1 MTVRSIMKR
10 NAALWLGAFAGGIVA
25 AGTALG
31 GWHARDRNAAD
42 LIADAGADA
51 AELAWDLPNVAHDRV
66 EFWVD
71 FLTGRNREH
80 TARWLERSTRYEPL
94 IRRELRA
101 RGMPEDL
108 FYFAMIESGFS
119 NLAHS
124 RANAVGMWQFIAE
137 TGKRYGLEV
146 DDFVD
151 ERRDPIASTH
161 AALDYLTD
169 MHGDFGSWYLAA
181 AGYNSGH
188 NRIRRI
194 LQERPAGRAEGEE
207 TFWLIADEL
216 PQETR
221 DYVPLMIAAARIG
234 KNPER
239 YGFTGLHYEAPLAY
253 EEVIVPGGV
262 ELSEIAELAGVTFDE
277 VHELNAHFVKDRT
290 PARAD
295 EVAVRLP
302 AGSADDFRA
311 GVARL
316 AAARAGEVGT
326 AALALAKR
334 GNGESVFTSEAG
346 EGWTTYS
353 VRSGDTLW
361 DIARRY
367 RVGVAQLREW
377 NSLRSSR
384 IKPGQELRVPTGA

>member
-1 MTVRSIMKR
+1 LKR
-10 NAALWLGAFAGGIVA
+10 QSGRLISPTAWIGAIVGGALVA
-25 AGTALG
+25 AAVLRAAAGDPTP
-31 GWHARDRNAAD
+31 AD

-51 AELAWDLPNVAHDRV
+51 SEYAWDLPNVADDRV

-71 FLTGRNREH
+71 FLSGRNREY
-80 TARWLERSTRYEPL
+80 TRLWLERSTRYEPL

-119 NLAHS
+119 NRAHS

-137 TGKRYGLEV
+137 TGRRYGLRV
-146 DDFVD
+146 DTDVD
-151 ERRDPIASTH
+151 ERRDPVASTR

-194 LQERPAGRAEGEE
+194 LREQFDGRGGSEE
-207 TFWLIADEL
+207 LFWLIADDL

-234 KNPER
+234 KDPER
-239 YGFTGLHYEAPLAY
+239 YGFSGLRYQDPLAY
-253 EEVIVPGGV
+253 EEVLVPGGV
-262 ELSEIAELAGVTFDE
+262 RLASIAELADVPLDE
-277 VHELNAHFVKDRT
+277 VDELNAHLVRDET
-290 PARAD
+290 PTD
-295 EVAVRLP
+295 VETVAVRLP
-302 AGSADDFRA
+302 SGSADSFRAAVARADAAGRA
-311 GVARL
+311 GVL
-316 AAARAGEVGT
+316 AAAYAAAGAG
-326 AALALAKR
+326 
-334 GNGESVFTSEAG
+334 GESE
-346 EGWTTYS
+346 WTTYA

-361 DIARRY
+361 EIARRY
-367 RVGVAQLREW
+367 RVGVSELRDW
-377 NSLRSSR
+377 NSLRSTR
-384 IKPGQELRVPTGA
+384 IKPGQQLKIPAGV

>member
-1 MTVRSIMKR
+1 MKR
-10 NAALWLGAFAGGIVA
+10 SAAIGMGVVMGGIVA
-25 AGTALG
+25 AGTISPG
-31 GWHARDRNAAD
+31 ERDRSGAD
-42 LIADAGADA
+42 LIADAGAEA
-51 AELAWDLPNVAHDRV
+51 ADMAWDLPNVAHDRV

-71 FLTGRNREH
+71 FLTGRNEEYTRL
-80 TARWLERSTRYEPL
+80 WLERSTRYEPL

-101 RGMPEDL
+101 RGMPQDL

-119 NLAHS
+119 NRAHS
-124 RANAVGMWQFIAE
+124 RAGAAGMWQFISE
-137 TGKRYGLEV
+137 TGQRYGLEV
-146 DDFVD
+146 NAHVD
-151 ERRDPIASTH
+151 ERRDPVASTH

-194 LQERPAGRAEGEE
+194 LNERFGGRGGSEE

-234 KNPER
+234 KDPER
-239 YGFTGLHYEAPLAY
+239 YGFTDLRYAAPLSY

-262 ELSEIAELAGVTFDE
+262 SLAAVADLAGVEFED
-277 VHELNAHFVKDRT
+277 VDELNAHFVLDET
-290 PARAD
+290 PANAQ

-302 AGSADDFRA
+302 AGSADAFRA
-311 GVARL
+311 GVARI
-316 AAARAGEVGT
+316 AAGRAGALAST
-326 AALALAKR
+326 AAALAKGAGEEGVLASAD
-334 GNGESVFTSEAG
+334 GA
-346 EGWTTYS
+346 EGWTTYA

-361 DIARRY
+361 DIAKRY
-367 RVGVAQLREW
+367 RVGVSDLREW
-377 NSLRSSR
+377 NSLRTSR
-384 IKPGQELRVPTGA
+384 IKPGQELRVPAGA

>member
-1 MTVRSIMKR
+1 MSVRLGMKR
-10 NAALWLGAFAGGIVA
+10 SAALWIGVVACGMVA
-25 AGTALG
+25 ARSVVDRG
-31 GWHARDRNAAD
+31 DRNAAD

-51 AELAWDLPNVAHDRV
+51 AELGWDLPNVAHDRV

-71 FLTGRNREH
+71 FLTGRNREY

-94 IRRELRA
+94 IKRELRA

-119 NLAHS
+119 NRAHS
-124 RANAVGMWQFIAE
+124 RADAVGMWQFIAE
-137 TGKRYGLEV
+137 TGRRYGLEV
-146 DDFVD
+146 NDFLD
-151 ERRDPIASTH
+151 ERRDPVAATR
-161 AALDYLTD
+161 AALDYLAD

-194 LQERPAGRAEGEE
+194 LNERFGGRGDGEE
-207 TFWLIADEL
+207 AFWLIVEDL

-234 KNPER
+234 KDPER
-239 YGFTGLHYEAPLAY
+239 YGFTDLRYEAPLAY
-253 EEVIVPGGV
+253 EEVLVPGGV
-262 ELSEIAELAGVTFDE
+262 RLADVAALANVEFDE
-277 VHELNAHFVKDRT
+277 VDELNAHFVRDET
-290 PARAD
+290 PARAG

-316 AAARAGEVGT
+316 AASRAGQLGGT
-326 AALALAKR
+326 ALALAAGVDAGGR
-334 GNGESVFTSEAG
+334 FTTADDAG
-346 EGWTTYS
+346 GWTTYA

-361 DIARRY
+361 DIAKRY
-367 RVGVAQLREW
+367 RVGVAELREW
-377 NSLRSSR
+377 NSLRTSK
-384 IKPGQELRVPTGA
+384 IKPGQELRVPAGA

>member
-1 MTVRSIMKR
+1 M
-10 NAALWLGAFAGGIVA
+10 GGIVA
-25 AGTALG
+25 AGTISPG
-31 GWHARDRNAAD
+31 ERDRSGAD
-42 LIADAGADA
+42 LIADAGAEA
-51 AELAWDLPNVAHDRV
+51 ADMAWDLPNVAHDRV

-71 FLTGRNREH
+71 FLTGRNEEYTRL
-80 TARWLERSTRYEPL
+80 WLERSTRYEPL

-101 RGMPEDL
+101 RGMPQDL

-119 NLAHS
+119 NRAHS
-124 RANAVGMWQFIAE
+124 RAGAAGMWQFISE
-137 TGKRYGLEV
+137 TGQRYGLEV
-146 DDFVD
+146 NAHVD
-151 ERRDPIASTH
+151 ERRDPVASTH

-194 LQERPAGRAEGEE
+194 LNERFGGRGGSEE

-234 KNPER
+234 KDPER
-239 YGFTGLHYEAPLAY
+239 YGFTDLRYAAPLSY

-262 ELSEIAELAGVTFDE
+262 SLAAVADLAGVEFED
-277 VHELNAHFVKDRT
+277 VDELNAHFVLDET
-290 PARAD
+290 PANAQ

-302 AGSADDFRA
+302 AGSADAFRA
-311 GVARL
+311 GVARI
-316 AAARAGEVGT
+316 AAGRAGALAST
-326 AALALAKR
+326 AAALAKGAGEEGVLASAD
-334 GNGESVFTSEAG
+334 GA
-346 EGWTTYS
+346 EGWTTYA

-361 DIARRY
+361 DIAKRY
-367 RVGVAQLREW
+367 RVGVSDLREW
-377 NSLRSSR
+377 NSLRTSR
-384 IKPGQELRVPTGA
+384 IKPGQELRVPAGA